1 MQKIKLKHIL
11 IENFKGIKTLDIDF
25 GDVTQISGRNASG
38 KTTISDAFSWLLFD
52 KDSTGSST
60 FAIRPKDADGKDV
73 DDIVIKVEATLDVD
87 GEPVTLT
94 KIQKQKWTKHR
105 GSTAPTFEGNV
116 NEFQVNG
123 YPAKK
128 SEYEQKIH
136 SLIDESLF
144 KLITNPRTFASMKWQ
159 DQRKTLMEFVS
170 DITDESV
177 LDTDADKYEAIRV
190 DVLSAGADKAREK
203 ANATLRTLKKEQL
216 EYPVRIDEAMRQVRT
231 DLLDESSLMEQKR
244 QAEEELHTI
253 QNERN
258 SLSTASNVASDIQ
271 SQIMQK
277 QRRMAE
283 IEHSTMLEDEKKNLA
298 AMKNAN
304 DALMEIR
311 KAESERDA
319 LANKVN
325 FLEAAIRESSKSKD
339 ILRDKYISVASAQFP
354 ERDKICPTCGRPFEA
369 DKIDALKADFE
380 KHKKEEIDALNERGF
395 SLKNKIDKYK
405 AEQEQIEKQLA
416 GYTAD
421 IEGLQAKWEEL
432 KKIAS
437 IHVKTDVTQN
447 PEYQKLKSEC
457 DELTEKLSSLDD
469 KSAVKRELAERE
481 NSIRLTLDGINTNL
495 NQIRVQAGWMIRV
508 EALKEAQRECGQ
520 KVADQEQIVWLL
532 DEFVMAKMN
541 LLSDRINSHFKK
553 VRFRLFTEQINGG
566 IKEACVMQINTNWS
580 YVDYS
585 DANNAAKIIGGL
597 DVIEALSSLYEVEAP
612 IFLDNS
618 EAIDSYN
625 TPKMDAQLIL
635 LEVSDDE
642 TLHVERM

>member
-437 IHVKTDVTQN
+437 IHIKTDVTQN

-625 TPKMDAQLIL
+625 TPKMDAQMIL

>member
-416 GYTAD
+416 DYTAD

-469 KSAVKRELAERE
+469 TSAVKRELAERE

-520 KVADQEQIVWLL
+520 KVTDQEQIVWLL

>member
-437 IHVKTDVTQN
+437 IHIKTDVTQN

-566 IKEACVMQINTNWS
+566 IKEACVMQINTNGS

-625 TPKMDAQLIL
+625 TPKMDAQMIL